1 MIRIIIPGRPVP
13 KQRPRFG
20 RGGHVYTPS
29 KTKQYEE
36 LVGWYAKQYIP
47 QPINENIALHIR
59 VYVKNNVFPDI
70 DNIAKSIMD
79 GLNGI
84 AYNDDK
90 QVACLTIQRL
100 QGEEERA
107 EIEIEKIS

>member
-36 LVGWYAKQYIP
+36 LVGWYAKQCIP
-47 QPINENIALHIR
+47 EPISENIALHIR